1 MGDTNKSTALRD
13 IVLTMN
19 DEENNGT
26 KLQNVQ
32 EEQ

>member
-1 MGDTNKSTALRD
+1 MIDTNKSTALRD
-13 IVLTMN
+13 IVLTIN

-26 KLQNVQ
+26 KLENVQ